1 MVFIN
6 FTSEHKRFIT
16 ESYFIRNGVFN
27 YGVPTYS
34 TVACL
39 AEFRRKF
46 PNFAFLEADFLN
58 VLRNTVRVFRET
70 GSVEHKKGTGT
81 LGGQ

>member
-6 FTSEHKRFIT
+6 FTSGYKRFIT
-16 ESYFIRNGVFN
+16 ESYFIRNGIFN
-27 YGVPTYS
+27 NGVPTYS
-34 TVACL
+34 AVVCL

-70 GSVEHKKGTGT
+70 GSVEPKKGAGT